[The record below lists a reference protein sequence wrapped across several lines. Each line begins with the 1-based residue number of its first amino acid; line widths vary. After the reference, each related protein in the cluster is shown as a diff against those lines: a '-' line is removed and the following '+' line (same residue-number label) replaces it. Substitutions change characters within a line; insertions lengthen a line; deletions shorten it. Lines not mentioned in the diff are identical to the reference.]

1 MINYIIN
8 KTSYICKSSPIQD
21 NKILYPV
28 PTNSLCNIK
37 QNNKKN
43 KIKSFE
49 YFKENTNTKH
59 SSEIT
64 SSSNQNTKINNNS
77 IKGFRRYKSNK
88 NLFKSK
94 DNFIIKNIFDNN
106 LSNDKNNVKFFHPNT
121 IRNIKVN
128 QKKSII
134 FNPIISKPLLLLKF
148 KYDNIEEEISI
159 FYDDN
164 GLNIAEK
171 INSIFKLYLNNFEI
185 ENVGLII
192 TQYINNFIDIK
203 SKNNEIDNFGVV
215 INLKEIINKLRKKK
229 IIAKFNGKY
238 YCYIINN
245 INEEVNEIVEDIFKK
260 INKYNQYNHKDL
272 KQEIK
277 LSIIN
282 MMKRSQSE
290 DFQI

>member
-8 KTSYICKSSPIQD
+8 KTSYICKSSPIQE

-43 KIKSFE
+43 KIKRIE

-64 SSSNQNTKINNNS
+64 SSSNQNTKINNKS
-77 IKGFRRYKSNK
+77 MKGFRRYKSNK
-88 NLFKSK
+88 NLFKSR
-94 DNFIIKNIFDNN
+94 DNFIIKNIFENN
-106 LSNDKNNVKFFHPNT
+106 LSHDKNNVKFFHPNT

-134 FNPIISKPLLLLKF
+134 FNPISKALLLLKL
-148 KYDNIEEEISI
+148 KYYNIEKEISI

-185 ENVGLII
+185 EKLGLII
-192 TQYINNFIDIK
+192 TQYINSFIDIK

-215 INLKEIINKLRKKK
+215 INLKEIINKLRKKR

-238 YCYIINN
+238 YCYFINN
-245 INEEVNEIVEDIFKK
+245 INEEVNEIVDDISKK

-282 MMKRSQSE
+282 MMKRCHSE

>member
-37 QNNKKN
+37 QGNKNN
-43 KIKSFE
+43 KIKRIE
-49 YFKENTNTKH
+49 YFKENNNTKH

-64 SSSNQNTKINNNS
+64 SSSNQNIKINNNS
-77 IKGFRRYKSNK
+77 MKGFRRYKSNK
-88 NLFKSK
+88 NLFKSR
-94 DNFIIKNIFDNN
+94 DNFIIKNILESN
-106 LSNDKNNVKFFHPNT
+106 LNNDKNNVKFFHPNT

-134 FNPIISKPLLLLKF
+134 FNPISKPLLLLKF
-148 KYDNIEEEISI
+148 KYYNIEEEIGI
-159 FYDDN
+159 YYDDN

-171 INSIFKLYLNNFEI
+171 VNSIFKLYLNNFEI
-185 ENVGLII
+185 EKLGLLI

-215 INLKEIINKLRKKK
+215 INLQEIINKLRKKK
-229 IIAKFNGKY
+229 IIAKFNRKH

-245 INEEVNEIVEDIFKK
+245 LNEDINEIADDIFKK

-277 LSIIN
+277 LSIIK
-282 MMKRSQSE
+282 MMKRSHSE